1 MPDPPHIPAG
11 VDLIVL
17 GDGVLAAAV
26 AVALSPRRLLWVRRA
41 GPPPSAPALAAPGRP
56 ADWVAASA
64 ATRRTLQR
72 SAAWFAAM
80 RAPARALPVIADRP
94 AAGAPPDPDADA
106 LRLIVADTRR
116 LWRALLAAARAR
128 AVPTLRAA
136 SAAPLHDADGRCIGV
151 ITRRRTLPAR
161 LVIRTIGLHP
171 TPSLWIDAAAPPVPA
186 VRLTPDPAAADGWTI
201 RFPFDGTTYVT
212 RPPSDPP
219 PPALPGVTPLPGA
232 ASGAGVA
239 IHGGLLTVQAFGS
252 HGLSAIPD
260 ILDLVRTLLP

>member
-1 MPDPPHIPAG
+1 MPDLPDIP
-11 VDLIVL
+11 DIPDIIVL

-26 AVALSPRRLLWVRRA
+26 VVALSPRRLLWVRRA

-56 ADWVAASA
+56 SDWVAASA
-64 ATRRTLQR
+64 AARRRMQR

-80 RAPARALPVIADRP
+80 RAPARALPVIAERH

-116 LWRALLAAARAR
+116 LWRALLAAARGR
-128 AVPTLRAA
+128 AVPALRAA
-136 SAAPLHDADGRCIGV
+136 SAAPLFAADGRCIGV

-171 TPSLWIDAAAPPVPA
+171 TPSLWID
-186 VRLTPDPAAADGWTI
+186 AADGWTI

-232 ASGAGVA
+232 ASSAGVA
-239 IHGGLLTVQAFGS
+239 VARGLLTVQAFGS

>member
-56 ADWVAASA
+56 SDWVAASA

-80 RAPARALPVIADRP
+80 RAPAPSLPVIADRP

-106 LRLIVADTRR
+106 LRLIVADTRSEEHTSE
-116 LWRALLAAARAR
+116 LQ
-128 AVPTLRAA
+128 
-136 SAAPLHDADGRCIGV
+136 S
-151 ITRRRTLPAR
+151 RT
-161 LVIRTIGLHP
+161 
-171 TPSLWIDAAAPPVPA
+171 
-186 VRLTPDPAAADGWTI
+186 
-201 RFPFDGTTYVT
+201 
-212 RPPSDPP
+212 
-219 PPALPGVTPLPGA
+219 
-232 ASGAGVA
+232 
-239 IHGGLLTVQAFGS
+239 
-252 HGLSAIPD
+252 
-260 ILDLVRTLLP
+260 

>member
-1 MPDPPHIPAG
+1 MPDLPDIP
-11 VDLIVL
+11 DIPDIIVL

-26 AVALSPRRLLWVRRA
+26 VVALSPRRLLWVRRA
-41 GPPPSAPALAAPGRP
+41 GAPPSAPALAAPGRP

-64 ATRRTLQR
+64 AARRRMQR
-72 SAAWFAAM
+72 SAAWFAAIP
-80 RAPARALPVIADRP
+80 APARTLPVIADRP

-128 AVPTLRAA
+128 AVPALRAA
-136 SAAPLHDADGRCIGV
+136 SAAPLFAADGRCIGV

-171 TPSLWIDAAAPPVPA
+171 TPSLWI
-186 VRLTPDPAAADGWTI
+186 AAADGWTI

-232 ASGAGVA
+232 GRGAGVA

>member
-1 MPDPPHIPAG
+1 MPDLPDIP
-11 VDLIVL
+11 DIPDIIVL

-26 AVALSPRRLLWVRRA
+26 VVALSPRRLLWVRRA

-56 ADWVAASA
+56 SDWVAASA
-64 ATRRTLQR
+64 AARRRMQR

-128 AVPTLRAA
+128 AVPALRAA
-136 SAAPLHDADGRCIGV
+136 SAAPLFAADGRCIGV

-171 TPSLWIDAAAPPVPA
+171 TPSLWIDAAARRERRRRCRPRIAHRAGVWQPRPERHPRHPGPRAHAPP
-186 VRLTPDPAAADGWTI
+186 LTRRAAAS
-201 RFPFDGTTYVT
+201 VT
-212 RPPSDPP
+212 RARRPP
-219 PPALPGVTPLPGA
+219 PG
-232 ASGAGVA
+232 
-239 IHGGLLTVQAFGS
+239 
-252 HGLSAIPD
+252 
-260 ILDLVRTLLP
+260 

>member
-1 MPDPPHIPAG
+1 MPDLPDIP
-11 VDLIVL
+11 DIPDIIVL

-26 AVALSPRRLLWVRRA
+26 VVALSPRRLLWVRRA
-41 GPPPSAPALAAPGRP
+41 GAPPSAPALAAPGRP
-56 ADWVAASA
+56 SDWVAASA
-64 ATRRTLQR
+64 AARRRMQR

-116 LWRALLAAARAR
+116 LWRALLAAARGR
-128 AVPTLRAA
+128 AVPALRAA
-136 SAAPLHDADGRCIGV
+136 SAAPLFAADGRCIGV

-232 ASGAGVA
+232 GAGVA
-239 IHGGLLTVQAFGS
+239 VARGLLTVQAFGS

-260 ILDLVRTLLP
+260 ILDIVRTLLP